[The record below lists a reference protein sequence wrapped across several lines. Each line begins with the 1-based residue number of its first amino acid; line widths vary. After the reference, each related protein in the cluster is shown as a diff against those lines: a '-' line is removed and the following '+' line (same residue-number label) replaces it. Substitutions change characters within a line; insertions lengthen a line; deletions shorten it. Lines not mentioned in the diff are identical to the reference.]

1 MSQDTEDADGTLL
14 VPIANEETADRQLDT
29 AIDIAG
35 DRSYRILLV
44 YVLEVPSQLSLVD
57 GRRYLLEDEHE
68 ELLADAKARVE
79 SCGIPAEK
87 RIRMARGVGMG
98 IVGAVDT
105 HDVDAI
111 LLGWRGRPP
120 RRDVILGS
128 HVDTILS
135 DAPCDVL
142 VQRIKTPRPETVD
155 SVLVP
160 VAGGPHDA
168 FAAETA
174 ASIARR
180 NDASVTL
187 FHVIE
192 PTDPELSPEE
202 AAALLAERADCFE
215 GVRAVDRDV
224 VEAVDVGGT
233 ITDRTT
239 EHDVTVLG
247 ISRGGFFQ
255 RALLGTISGGVG
267 RHAAGTVILAKRYE
281 PIRSRL
287 WRLLP

>member
-1 MSQDTEDADGTLL
+1 MTQHTVGTDGTLL

-35 DRSYRILLV
+35 DRFYRILFM

-57 GRRYLLEDEHE
+57 GQRYLLEDEHE
-68 ELLADAKARVE
+68 ELLADAVAHVE
-79 SCGIPAEK
+79 SRGISAEK
-87 RIRMARGVGMG
+87 RIRMARSVASG

-120 RRDVILGS
+120 RQGVVLGS
-128 HVDTILS
+128 HVDTILT
-135 DAPCDVL
+135 DAQCDVL

-155 SVLVP
+155 SILVP

-187 FHVIE
+187 VHLL
-192 PTDPELSPEE
+192 DPADLELSRDE
-202 AAALLAERADCFE
+202 AMALLAERADCFD
-215 GVRAVDRDV
+215 GVRSVERDV
-224 VEAVDVGGT
+224 IETEDVAGT

-239 EHDVTVLG
+239 VHDVTVLG

-255 RALLGTISGGVG
+255 RALLGSISDAVG
-267 RHAAGTVILAKRYE
+267 RHAAGTVVLAKRFE
-281 PIRSRL
+281 HVRSRL
-287 WRLLP
+287 WRLFP